1 MPNEDEQKKE
11 HSKISLRIGEVQVE
25 LEGTSDNI
33 RKLMDKELV
42 DFAKGLEATTKQLP
56 PSTEFAPKVTTRA
69 PEITPKTSEVAP
81 KEKAVPLPPPP
92 SKPSITTETPAK
104 KSRLFSIGKKT
115 EKTDKKKI
123 GWKPVAIALVLV
135 CIVLSA
141 GLVSVLA
148 VYLPMIN
155 DLESQVAEKDTNIAA
170 LTSQVTSL
178 TSQVTSINAQ
188 LLLLQSES
196 DDTISNLQA
205 GIALLNSR
213 IDSYLQLLYLNV
225 STYLFA
231 DEPLTRQNASEYTVV
246 FQDQLEYAGYVGVTV
261 QSTSTTTYVQLLYS
275 FSQVTYDHNVT
286 VATNGAAYF
295 PVLPGP
301 VEIRIGNTDIY
312 TGDLLNATVTAVY
325 YY

>member
-1 MPNEDEQKKE
+1 MPNEDDQKKE

-56 PSTEFAPKVTTRA
+56 PSTENAPKVTPRS

-81 KEKAVPLPPPP
+81 KEKAVPPPPI
-92 SKPSITTETPAK
+92 KPSITTENSAK

-115 EKTDKKKI
+115 EKTGKKKN
-123 GWKPVAIALVLV
+123 GWKPAAIALVLV

-178 TSQVTSINAQ
+178 TSQVTSINSQ
-188 LLLLQSES
+188 LLLLQAES
-196 DDTISNLQA
+196 NTTISNLQE
-205 GIALLNSR
+205 GIAILNSR
-213 IDSYLQLLYLNV
+213 IESYLQLLYLNV

-231 DEPLTRQNASEYTVV
+231 DEPLTGQNASEYTVV
-246 FQDQLEYAGYVGVTV
+246 FQDVLEYAGYVGVTV

-275 FSQVTYDHNVT
+275 YSQVTYDHNVT

-301 VEIRIGNTDIY
+301 VEIRVGNTDVY